1 MTTAGN
7 KQNSER
13 GSESSDPRFLIIGR
27 VRKPHGVRGE
37 LKVSVLT
44 DTPERFSWLERAFL
58 SRKELDPKAV
68 ELEVEKV
75 RFAGGDALVKFKG
88 YDSPETAGKFRQY
101 WVQVALEDAVPLEEG
116 EYYSYQLIGVRVV
129 SDKGVEIGVLK
140 EVMET
145 GANDVF
151 VIKCEVSESNPK
163 GKDVLIPDIDEVV
176 LEVDLEENV
185 MVVKVLDGLL
195 D

>member
-1 MTTAGN
+1 MSDAEN
-7 KQNSER
+7 KQLSER
-13 GSESSDPRFLIIGR
+13 GSDSSDPRFLIIGR

-37 LKVSVLT
+37 LKVSIMT
-44 DTPERFSWLERAFL
+44 DTPERFNWLERAFL

-68 ELEVEKV
+68 ELEVDKV

-88 YDSPETAGKFRQY
+88 YDSPETAGQFRQY

-116 EYYSYQLIGVRVV
+116 EYYAYQLVGIRVV
-129 SDKGVEIGVLK
+129 TDEGQEIGILK
-140 EVMET
+140 EVIET

-151 VIKCEVSESNPK
+151 VIKTERSESNPK
-163 GKDVLIPDIDEVV
+163 GKDVLLPDIDEVIQS
-176 LEVDLEENV
+176 VDFDENV
-185 MVVKVLDGLL
+185 MVVKVLPGLL